1 MTQSRTVVE
10 RGLKEKDIQIACI
23 GLGFVGYNSALEF
36 SRTEYPVV
44 GIDTNAELIESIR
57 SGNSPFETAEL
68 AEYIDEG
75 ESQVSTQIAD
85 AADAEVYV
93 ISVSTPVDADDT
105 PNLSYVRSAARD
117 VSTVLDPG
125 NLVVLQS
132 TVYPG
137 CTRHELVPE
146 LESSGLE
153 AGVDIGVSH
162 VPERYSPGDGTPTR
176 TTRVVG
182 SITEEWCD
190 VTADLYEDVADS
202 TAAVSSLEVAEATKL
217 LENTQRDVNIAL
229 MNEFAVAA
237 ELIGIDTWEVI
248 ESAAT
253 KWNFQRY
260 EPGLGVGGHC
270 LPVDPH
276 YLREAAE
283 VAGAE
288 LRLVSTAREINSS
301 MPDRHADN
309 IFLALDAIGKSPSSA
324 TVAVLGLTYK
334 SNVKD
339 MRNSSALELIRLLRD
354 ENVPVE
360 VFDPQFEPGEPIER
374 TDLSNQSSA
383 MDAVRNADV
392 VVIATG
398 HRPFHRLDPFAL
410 GATMRS
416 NPILVDPQRTLDPD
430 AVSESRLI
438 TPQEL
443 GTHFI
448 PDLGSVES
456 DGGVS
461 VIDEAGEQGCGR

>member
-1 MTQSRTVVE
+1 MTESRTVAEE
-10 RGLKEKDIQIACI
+10 RLENRDVQISCI

-36 SRTEYPVV
+36 SRAEYPVV
-44 GIDTNAELIESIR
+44 GIDTDDGLIEAIR
-57 SGNSPFETAEL
+57 RGDSPFETAEL
-68 AEYIDEG
+68 AEFIEDG
-75 ESQVSTQIAD
+75 ESRVSTQISD

-93 ISVSTPVDADDT
+93 ISVPTPVDADNT

-137 CTRHELVPE
+137 CARHELVPE
-146 LESSGLE
+146 LEHSGLE
-153 AGVDIGVSH
+153 PADDFGVSH
-162 VPERYSPGDGTPTR
+162 VPERYSPGDGPPNR
-176 TTRVVG
+176 ATRVVG
-182 SITEEWCD
+182 SITEGWRD
-190 VTADLYEDVADS
+190 LTADLYEDVADS
-202 TAAVSSLEVAEATKL
+202 TAPVSSLEVAEATKL
-217 LENTQRDVNIAL
+217 MENTQRDVNIAL
-229 MNEFAVAA
+229 MNEFSIAA
-237 ELIGIDTWEVI
+237 ERIGIDVWEVI

-253 KWNFQRY
+253 KWNFQPY

-283 VAGAE
+283 AAGTE

-301 MPDRHADN
+301 MPDRHVDN

-324 TVAVLGLTYK
+324 TVAVLGVTYK
-334 SNVKD
+334 PNVRD
-339 MRNSSALELIRLLRD
+339 VRNSSALELIHLLRD
-354 ENVPVE
+354 ENVSVE
-360 VFDPQFEPGEPIER
+360 AFDPQFEPGERIER
-374 TDLSNQSSA
+374 TELSNQSSA

-398 HRPFHRLDPFAL
+398 HRPFHRLDPSAL
-410 GATMRS
+410 AATMRS

-438 TPQEL
+438 SPQEL

-448 PDLGSVES
+448 PDLGAVES

-461 VIDEAGEQGCGR
+461 ALDDGEQGCGQ